1 MKIEVMGPGCL
12 KCEATE
18 RNARTALVELGLD
31 AEVEHIYDVRE
42 YVRRGV
48 TITPALAV
56 DGEVKVAGHV
66 PSVKELKG
74 LLGRLESSL

>member
-1 MKIEVMGPGCL
+1 MKIEVMGPGCP

-18 RNARTALVELGLD
+18 KNARAVLAELRLD

-42 YVRRGV
+42 YARRGV

-66 PSVKELKG
+66 PTVKELKG
-74 LLGRLESSL
+74 LLGRLEPSR

>member
-1 MKIEVMGPGCL
+1 MKIEVMGPGCP
-12 KCEATE
+12 KCAATE
-18 RNARTALVELGLD
+18 KNARAALLELGLD

-42 YVRRGV
+42 YAKRGV

-66 PSVKELKG
+66 PTVRELKG
-74 LLGRLESSL
+74 LLGRLEPSP